1 MSENP
6 EKAEKAEEK
15 KWGRIGE
22 LGPAWISA
30 IAGLIV
36 ALTGAGFIVG
46 HASASSGTASS
57 GIRQTVSPTPSVAA
71 VPAIHINNPVGG
83 DSINM
88 RPVITGTVTGLS
100 ADEVVWSFNEPYT
113 TGNSPAPSGMVYP
126 DAGPCRIDGSSFRCN
141 LTFAGAPQDYCRQ
154 VQLWVAV
161 VTADEAND
169 DANIKAGVTGNTYI
183 SLSTNPTPSHVANA
197 VDRVHVQRD
206 SQPGKSC

>member
-1 MSENP
+1 MSENLD
-6 EKAEKAEEK
+6 KTEEK
-15 KWGRIGE
+15 KSSRIGE

-36 ALTGAGFIVG
+36 ALTGAGFIAG
-46 HASASSGTASS
+46 HATASSSTASS
-57 GIRQTVSPTPSVAA
+57 GIRGAASPAPSVSA
-71 VPAIHINNPVGG
+71 VPDTHIKNPVGG

-88 RPVITGTVTGLS
+88 RPVITGTVTGL
-100 ADEVVWSFNEPYT
+100 APGEVVWSFNEPYT
-113 TGNSPAPSGMVYP
+113 TGISPVPSGMVYP

-141 LTFAGAPQDYCRQ
+141 LDFAGEQHDYCRQ

-183 SLSTNPTPSHVANA
+183 SLTTNPTPPHVANA
-197 VDRVHVQRD
+197 VDSVHVQRNP
-206 SQPGKSC
+206 QPGKSC